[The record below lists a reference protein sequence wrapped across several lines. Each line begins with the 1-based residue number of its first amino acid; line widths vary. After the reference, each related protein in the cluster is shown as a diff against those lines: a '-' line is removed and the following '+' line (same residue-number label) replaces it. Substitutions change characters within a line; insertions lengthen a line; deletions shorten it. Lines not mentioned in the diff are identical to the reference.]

1 MPNGKSTV
9 KTACYLSQ
17 YIDKYGYT
25 VLFDHGDPSKDPPDQ
40 VGNISSWFG
49 EKLTASSQLAL
60 LDIAIVE
67 TKTNRVVVLIEIE
80 ETSSTPK
87 VILGDALGTLLGD
100 HITFQG
106 KRPLTVGEFTTLII
120 LLKQPKGDQSK
131 KIDYLQAQIRQ
142 LSKHINTDNASIG
155 RIYIDIYEGEL
166 ELFQKAQE
174 YASDSLIY
182 YKKLS

>member
-1 MPNGKSTV
+1 MSHGSYTA
-9 KTACYLSQ
+9 KTARHLHQ
-17 YIDKYGYT
+17 KIEKDGFT

-67 TKTNRVVVLIEIE
+67 TETNRTVALIEIE
-80 ETSSTPK
+80 EASSTPK
-87 VILGDALGTLLGD
+87 VILGDVFGTLLGD

-106 KRPLTVGEFTTLII
+106 KRPLVVGEYTTLII
-120 LLKQPKGDQSK
+120 LLKRPKGDQRE
-131 KIDYLQAQIRQ
+131 KIDYLQTQIRQ
-142 LSKHINTDNASIG
+142 LREHINTGNASIG
-155 RIYIDIYEGEL
+155 QVYINMYEDEL

-174 YASDSLIY
+174 YVSDCLTF
-182 YKKLS
+182 YKKLK

>member
-67 TKTNRVVVLIEIE
+67 TKTNRVVALIEIE

-120 LLKQPKGDQSK
+120 LLKQPKGDQK
-131 KIDYLQAQIRQ
+131 EKIDYLQAQIRQ
-142 LSKHINTDNASIG
+142 LWGHINTGNASI
-155 RIYIDIYEGEL
+155 RQVFIDTFSDEKG
-166 ELFQKAQE
+166 LFQKAQD
-174 YASDSLIY
+174 YVSDSLTF
-182 YKKLS
+182 YKNVK